1 MGKTFVVAKRE
12 YLERVRG
19 RWFAIATVF
28 GPLLFGALLILPE
41 VLGSRTAA
49 SRDVADVAILD
60 ATGTDV
66 GQRLGDRLRGAT
78 GDTTLARVVRVAPA
92 GLAAAEST
100 ATRAVTAREL
110 QGYFVLDAAT
120 LAGLSARYAGRNA
133 TSGADMDE
141 LRTAVRNTVL
151 AYRLERSGISTAEV
165 RSLTETRLALET
177 ERLTAQGRGGS
188 GTGNVMFGIAVAM
201 LLYLAIF
208 IYGIAVLR
216 GVQEEKQ
223 TRVAEVVVSSV
234 SSDALLAGKVLGI
247 GGMGLTQLVIWAVAA
262 VAFFLQRER
271 VLAAF
276 GVDAATL
283 PLPQVSV
290 GAGAL
295 LLLFFLLGYVLYAA
309 LFAAVGAIVNSEQEA
324 QQAALPVTILLVAS
338 VMFLQPVLQNPNSA
352 TALAVSWIPFTAP
365 VMMPLRMAL
374 TSVPPL
380 ELALVLL
387 GIAGT
392 CVAVIWL
399 AARIYRVG
407 LLMYGKRPT
416 IGELVR
422 WIRYAG

>member
-100 ATRAVTAREL
+100 ATRAVVAREL

-151 AYRLERSGISTAEV
+151 AYRLEGSGIPTAEV

-201 LLYLAIF
+201 VLYLAIF

-262 VAFFLQRER
+262 VALFLQRER

-283 PLPQVSV
+283 PLPQLSV

-387 GIAGT
+387 GIAAT